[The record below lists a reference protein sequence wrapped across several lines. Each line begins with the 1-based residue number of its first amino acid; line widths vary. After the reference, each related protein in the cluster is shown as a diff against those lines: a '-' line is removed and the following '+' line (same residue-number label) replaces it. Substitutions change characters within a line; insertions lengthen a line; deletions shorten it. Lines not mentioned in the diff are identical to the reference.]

1 MCFSAAA
8 SFAGGA
14 IISSIG
20 IPTIRRNTDPGQ
32 RLFAAIPMIFGIQQI
47 CEGFVWIALQSPGHD
62 LILKLSTTI
71 FLITAVVVWRPLFR
85 SPCCSWSRIPDGGV
99 LHILFLFV
107 GIVLSAGHAI
117 GLMVYTVTVQ
127 ISGYHILYS
136 MDSPS
141 LLARLAVIGY
151 ILATIPPLFLSSKKR
166 VNLFG
171 LVIVVA
177 YAVTQYFYREYM
189 LSVWCFFAALASLI
203 IWWAINEPV
212 RIVAPKAPE
221 QP

>member
-20 IPTIRRNTDPGQ
+20 IPTIRRNTEPGQ

-62 LILKLSTTI
+62 LVLKFSTAI
-71 FLITAVVVWRPLFR
+71 FLITAVVVWPTVIPLSMLLMER
-85 SPCCSWSRIPDGGV
+85 DPRRRR
-99 LHILFLFV
+99 LHILFLIV
-107 GIVLSAGHAI
+107 GIVLSAGHAV

-136 MDSPS
+136 MDSPF

-171 LVIVVA
+171 LVIVFA

-203 IWWAINEPV
+203 ILWAINEPV
-212 RIVAPKAPE
+212 RITAPKAPE